1 MKQIIDGKLYDTEK
15 CKFIA
20 EFVLHEENF
29 EIYKTPK
36 GSYIGYKPVEKMIID
51 QPRTKMIIGYADADL
66 YIKLY
71 GDVEEG

>member
-1 MKQIIDGKLYDTEK
+1 MKQIVNGKLYDTEK
-15 CKFIA
+15 CELVT
-20 EFVLHEENF
+20 EFDLREENF

-36 GSYIGYKPVEKMIID
+36 GSYIGYKPFAEIIID
-51 QPRTKMIIGYADADL
+51 QPQTKMIIGYADADL